1 MATDRYVCET
11 VDKSI
16 LGLKM
21 DAHHSH
27 DSVRRSYHS
36 FRKITGS
43 KLPQIVTT
51 RRVHPPYTIKGLR
64 QIFTNGRSVVL
75 CHPPPLLFL
84 ISLLEWVGGI
94 KNLMVGSGLEPKWH
108 IQALTA
114 PSTLLLSCTKP
125 LRLFLSIQGV
135 CIHPTQLKDFVSF
148 SPMVEV
154 LCFVI
159 LHPCYFSSLCSAQ
172 EQGISGR

>member
-51 RRVHPPYTIKGLR
+51 RRVHPPYTTKGLR
-64 QIFTNGRSVVL
+64 LFFANGRSVVL
-75 CHPPPLLFL
+75 CHPPPLL
-84 ISLLEWVGGI
+84 LLVSVLGARARHFWQVTVAGFRP
-94 KNLMVGSGLEPKWH
+94 KLKLEEP
-108 IQALTA
+108 
-114 PSTLLLSCTKP
+114 
-125 LRLFLSIQGV
+125 
-135 CIHPTQLKDFVSF
+135 
-148 SPMVEV
+148 
-154 LCFVI
+154 
-159 LHPCYFSSLCSAQ
+159 
-172 EQGISGR
+172 